1 MSFTEDE
8 LQSFNSILER
18 RLLAHR
24 QEMERAFDQRMTSL
38 LRDLEQRLGAQ
49 QQEFMRVLTHKM
61 SEQQNDLN
69 VALSPKLSAQQARI
83 TQAVGLEVEQRQQQ
97 QQEQLE
103 GMVDRTLATQLLGME
118 QRLTQ
123 HPAPRSLEAVAE
135 GEVEPGDG
143 ERFETIEVQTDI
155 SWEDL
160 MEVVGK
166 ALDDRLSALNES
178 IQAAVGNWE
187 QHLSLQ
193 LHEMRA
199 LEQVEP
205 YRGDMSSL
213 QGVFHSVERLEQI
226 LESMQVA
233 MTANHAL
240 LSNRLYHHQQLPLER
255 AHPTGQSAPANGTA
269 DGPFSLNGER

>member
-38 LRDLEQRLGAQ
+38 LRELEQRLSAQ
-49 QQEFMRVLTHKM
+49 QQEFVRVLTHKM

-69 VALSPKLSAQQARI
+69 VALSQKLSAQQARI
-83 TQAVGLEVEQRQQQ
+83 TQAVGQEVEQRQQQ

-103 GMVDRTLATQLLGME
+103 GIVDRTLATHLLGME

-123 HPAPRSLEAVAE
+123 HQAPRSLEAVAK
-135 GEVEPGDG
+135 GEAEPGDG
-143 ERFETIEVQTDI
+143 FETIEVQTDI

-166 ALDDRLSALNES
+166 ALDERLSALNES

-193 LHEMRA
+193 LQEMRA
-199 LEQVEP
+199 LEPVEP
-205 YRGDMSSL
+205 YRGDMSSM

-233 MTANHAL
+233 MSANHAL

-255 AHPTGQSAPANGTA
+255 AHPTGQNAPANGTT

>member
-18 RLLAHR
+18 RLLVHR
-24 QEMERAFDQRMTSL
+24 QEMEQAFDQHMTIL
-38 LRDLEQRLGAQ
+38 LRDLEQRLSTQ

-69 VALSPKLSAQQARI
+69 VALSQKLSAQQARI
-83 TQAVGLEVEQRQQQ
+83 TQAVGQEVEQRQQQ

-103 GMVDRTLATQLLGME
+103 GLVDRTLAAHLLGME
-118 QRLTQ
+118 QRLTLRL
-123 HPAPRSLEAVAE
+123 APRSLEAVE
-135 GEVEPGDG
+135 KGEVEPGDG
-143 ERFETIEVQTDI
+143 FETIEVQTDI

-166 ALDDRLSALNES
+166 ALDERLSALNES

-193 LHEMRA
+193 LQEMRA
-199 LEQVEP
+199 LEPVEP
-205 YRGDMSSL
+205 YRGDMSSM

-233 MTANHAL
+233 MSANHAL

>member
-24 QEMERAFDQRMTSL
+24 QEMERAFDQRMTGL

-49 QQEFMRVLTHKM
+49 QQEFVRVLMHKM

-69 VALSPKLSAQQARI
+69 VALSQKLNAQQARI
-83 TQAVGLEVEQRQQQ
+83 TQAVGHEVEQRQQQ

-103 GMVDRTLATQLLGME
+103 GIVDRTLAAHLAGME
-118 QRLTQ
+118 QRLT
-123 HPAPRSLEAVAE
+123 HRLAPRSVEALEE
-135 GEVEPGDG
+135 GEVEHTDIDG

-160 MEVVGK
+160 VEVVGK

-213 QGVFHSVERLEQI
+213 QGIFHSIERLEQI

-233 MTANHAL
+233 MSANHAL

-255 AHPTGQSAPANGTA
+255 AHPTGQSAPANGTTE
-269 DGPFSLNGER
+269 DRSR